1 MPRDKTDTLKR
12 IIPVARQEFLEK
24 GFEKASLRDIAKGA
38 GITAAGLYRHF
49 ADKEAMFASLVEPA
63 ATELMQLYLKM
74 HQEFE
79 ALPKDEQ
86 LDSVFNH
93 DSDSIEQFVAY
104 IYDHF
109 DAFKLLITCAE
120 GTKYAGYMDELVR
133 IEVESTLKFVEV
145 TGNTA
150 VSSGKMSSELLHIIS
165 NALMSAIFEVVRHDM
180 PRKAAEGYIQSLRLF
195 FTAGWRELLAD

>member
-150 VSSGKMSSELLHIIS
+150 VSSGKMSPELLHIIS

-180 PRKAAEGYIQSLRLF
+180 PRKAAEGYIKSLRLF
-195 FTAGWRELLAD
+195 FTAGWRELLAE